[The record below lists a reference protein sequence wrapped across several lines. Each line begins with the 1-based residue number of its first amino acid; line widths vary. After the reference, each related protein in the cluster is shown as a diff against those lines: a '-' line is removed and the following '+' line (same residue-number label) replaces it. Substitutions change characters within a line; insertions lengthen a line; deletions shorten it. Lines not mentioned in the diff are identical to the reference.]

1 MIVVDS
7 HVLVYASIDGGFTE
21 IARRVEEVDNV
32 WVAPPLWRSE
42 FRNVL
47 AGNIRRGHLTLAAA
61 RDALTRAE
69 LSLEDEPGPDSTDV
83 LALVATS
90 RCTAY
95 DLEYVA
101 IAQSLGIKLVTND
114 RQILDSFPTIAVSL
128 ESFAAESA

>member
-7 HVLVYASIDGGFTE
+7 HVLVYASIEGGFTDL
-21 IARRVEEVDNV
+21 ARRVQEVDNV

-47 AGNIRRGHLTLAAA
+47 AGNIRRGQLTLTAAT
-61 RDALTRAE
+61 DAFTRAE
-69 LSLEDEPGPDSTDV
+69 LALEDEPGPDSADV
-83 LALVATS
+83 LALVESS

-101 IAQSLGIKLVTND
+101 VAQSLGIRLVTND
-114 RQILDSFPTIAVSL
+114 RQILDSFPPIAVSL
-128 ESFAAESA
+128 ESFAGGSA